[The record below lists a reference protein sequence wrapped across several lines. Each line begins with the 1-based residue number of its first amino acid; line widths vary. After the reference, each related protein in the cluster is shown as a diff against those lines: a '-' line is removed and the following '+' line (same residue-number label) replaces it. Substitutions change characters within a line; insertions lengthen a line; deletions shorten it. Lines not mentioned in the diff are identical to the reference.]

1 MNNKKTD
8 FDEMLDRTSD
18 GKKAKQTEDLI
29 KEVESL
35 NLDIPDEIMKRIK
48 NEVHQSEKQ
57 AQISMGG
64 LSKALMSVAPECK
77 GRMRLSVILAC
88 VGEMFSFAT
97 YFFSAYAAGWLIK
110 RAGGNPA
117 SFDELLKY
125 AFLAMG
131 SLLLYFICTGFS
143 TAISHKTSFSILAK
157 LRQTLFEKLKVIP
170 MGYLVDNPVG
180 KIKVILMERVSDM
193 EDWVAHLMPELPSR
207 LLHPALCIIILF
219 FFDWRIGLS
228 IFAPL
233 PIVIAGMAAMMYKY
247 RGRMAVWLSSYAN
260 VADRSAEYVRGIPV
274 IKAFAQDK
282 LSYGKFADAVKF
294 YHFSTM
300 KWWKQSWLGKA
311 LMTAAMMTPQLVSM
325 PLAFYFY
332 GQGQI
337 GIETLLLA
345 LTLPISILPQAFALM
360 TSFELFQMAS
370 GNWGHIQ
377 ELLDMPIQKRPDAE
391 HRAAID
397 ADKGIKFEKVSFSY
411 TDGNEV
417 LHDISF
423 ETKPGEVTALVGPSG
438 GGKSTIAKL
447 LAGFWDPSSG
457 IISLGGAETKAI
469 SFKQLAEEISFV
481 SQDNFLFDVSIR
493 DNIRLGKPN
502 ATDEEIIAAA
512 KAAHCHEFIT
522 ALPEGYNTKAGEAG
536 GAMSGGERQRITLA
550 RAILKPASTIILDE
564 ATAYADPENE
574 ALIQEAISHL
584 VKGKNLVIV
593 AHRLNTI
600 KQAHQIILI
609 DKGRIIAKGRH
620 DELMKEPLYANLWKQ
635 YLGEE

>member
-260 VADRSAEYVRGIPV
+260 VADRSA
-274 IKAFAQDK
+274 
-282 LSYGKFADAVKF
+282 
-294 YHFSTM
+294 
-300 KWWKQSWLGKA
+300 
-311 LMTAAMMTPQLVSM
+311 
-325 PLAFYFY
+325 
-332 GQGQI
+332 
-337 GIETLLLA
+337 
-345 LTLPISILPQAFALM
+345 
-360 TSFELFQMAS
+360 
-370 GNWGHIQ
+370 
-377 ELLDMPIQKRPDAE
+377 
-391 HRAAID
+391 
-397 ADKGIKFEKVSFSY
+397 
-411 TDGNEV
+411 
-417 LHDISF
+417 
-423 ETKPGEVTALVGPSG
+423 
-438 GGKSTIAKL
+438 
-447 LAGFWDPSSG
+447 
-457 IISLGGAETKAI
+457 
-469 SFKQLAEEISFV
+469 
-481 SQDNFLFDVSIR
+481 
-493 DNIRLGKPN
+493 
-502 ATDEEIIAAA
+502 
-512 KAAHCHEFIT
+512 
-522 ALPEGYNTKAGEAG
+522 
-536 GAMSGGERQRITLA
+536 
-550 RAILKPASTIILDE
+550 
-564 ATAYADPENE
+564 
-574 ALIQEAISHL
+574 
-584 VKGKNLVIV
+584 
-593 AHRLNTI
+593 
-600 KQAHQIILI
+600 
-609 DKGRIIAKGRH
+609 
-620 DELMKEPLYANLWKQ
+620 
-635 YLGEE
+635 